1 MGSVIAVSF
10 YAGRRQGPPPV
21 GDTATSIGTKGMD
34 DHDRRFARPGDG
46 PSWPPFQLPGCSDR
60 PVGKG
65 LSAWR
70 VLGPMAEATTSFGA
84 MFPQAG
90 RPAPSADGGPAG
102 VSKVADMSPA
112 IAQADQWPPQ
122 ARCAT
127 GVLWPSCTRVYQ
139 SSLMQVVADRAAE
152 QAAVSPADCRL
163 LADELRAFLRETGDA
178 AVREDRRLQHE
189 LEQISESIAQV
200 ADQLTRRPIIIRV
213 IKSGRIVDGI
223 T

>member
-1 MGSVIAVSF
+1 
-10 YAGRRQGPPPV
+10 
-21 GDTATSIGTKGMD
+21 MD

-46 PSWPPFQLPGCSDR
+46 PSGPISSFLDALTDLW
-60 PVGKG
+60 GKG

-70 VLGPMAEATTSFGA
+70 VLGPMAEGTTSFGA

-102 VSKVADMSPA
+102 VSQVADLSPA
-112 IAQADQWPPQ
+112 IAQAGIVAAASTMRYWRALAELH
-122 ARCAT
+122 AR
-127 GVLWPSCTRVYQ
+127 YQ

-178 AVREDRRLQHE
+178 AMQEARRLQHE
-189 LEQISESIAQV
+189 LEQVSESIAQV
-200 ADQLTRRPIIIRV
+200 ADQLTPSPHYHPRHQERPHRRWHHV
-213 IKSGRIVDGI
+213 KE
-223 T
+223 